1 MNWQGRAEKGK
12 HKLDKVATDGEL
24 PSVLRHL
31 LLTWLGMISVLLGAT
46 LRAEMPT
53 NAPGA
58 EARPVPSVW
67 DGAIL
72 GLVEGVTEFLP
83 VSSTGHLIIANERLG
98 FESEAPVLVP
108 GREEP
113 VPFRQAADAYIVIIQ
128 VGAIAAVALLY
139 WKRVAKILAGLV
151 GRDAVGLKLAI
162 NVVIACIPAGVLG
175 LALGD
180 LIDEYLFSIGA
191 VAVALVGGALLMF
204 WVEARRKRLGALVA
218 VDSKLGASGGVN
230 LENLRPQQALLIGM
244 MQCLALWPGT
254 SRSMVTIVGGYMA
267 GLPPVLAAEFSFLV
281 GLPLLT
287 AAAALKTY
295 KHGGEV
301 MAAFGTGPV
310 VVGLVVAA
318 VSAAIAVR
326 FLVGFLTRHGL
337 QAFAWYRIGLA
348 LVLLG
353 LMAF

>member
-1 MNWQGRAEKGK
+1 
-12 HKLDKVATDGEL
+12 V
-24 PSVLRHL
+24 
-31 LLTWLGMISVLLGAT
+31 
-46 LRAEMPT
+46 
-53 NAPGA
+53 
-58 EARPVPSVW
+58 
-67 DGAIL
+67 IL

-98 FESEAPVLVP
+98 FESDAPVMVP
-108 GREEP
+108 GRDEP

-139 WKRVAKILAGLV
+139 WKRVVKILAGV
-151 GRDAVGLKLAI
+151 AGRDVAGLRLAI

-180 LIDEYLFSIGA
+180 LIDEYLFSTAA
-191 VAVALVGGALLMF
+191 VAVALVAGAFLMF
-204 WVEARRKRLGALVA
+204 WVEARRKRLGGLIAAKRTGVA
-218 VDSKLGASGGVN
+218 ADETN
-230 LENLRPQQALLIGM
+230 LENLRPGQALLIGG

-254 SRSMVTIVGGYMA
+254 SRSMVTIVGGYLA

-295 KHGGEV
+295 KHGPEV
-301 MAAFGTGPV
+301 LAAFGSGPV
-310 VVGLVVAA
+310 VVGLLVAA
-318 VSAAIAVR
+318 VSAAIAVK

-337 QAFAWYRIGLA
+337 AAFAWYRIALA
-348 LVLLG
+348 VVLVVA
-353 LMAF
+353 MAS